1 VVGKELTANT
11 VSFTSDGSTLTA
23 TSSGGVA
30 YVWYLNG
37 NIIPGANSAT
47 FQLTESGI
55 YCVEATFQGG
65 CKVKSECQ
73 TVTSNA
79 AMMVAADGLSVFP
92 NPASSKLNIHLGE
105 QAGFTGEVVI
115 RNVLGQLISSVS
127 CNSIETLNIQNW
139 TSGLYI
145 VSASLKNGGS
155 VQKMV
160 RIGNR

>member
-1 VVGKELTANT
+1 ML
-11 VSFTSDGSTLTA
+11 
-23 TSSGGVA
+23 
-30 YVWYLNG
+30 
-37 NIIPGANSAT
+37 
-47 FQLTESGI
+47 
-55 YCVEATFQGG
+55 
-65 CKVKSECQ
+65 
-73 TVTSNA
+73 
-79 AMMVAADGLSVFP
+79 VAADGLSVFP

-127 CNSIETLNIQNW
+127 CSSIETLNIQNW

-160 RIGNR
+160 RIGGR